1 MDVKQ
6 DSPVIVITA
15 LTECQPQWQEV
26 LWGIEE
32 EGIPW
37 RWQQASGLDVV
48 AHAWQAANQS
58 ALLVGIACDNQQLV
72 IHYRNL
78 PASAPLFTLMLHEDL
93 QSRRKAG
100 NNAARLVKGIPFR

>member
-1 MDVKQ
+1 MVVNQ

-15 LTECQPQWQEV
+15 LAECQPQWQEV

-37 RWQQASGLDVV
+37 RWQQAAGLDVV

-58 ALLVGIACDNQQLV
+58 ALLVGIACDSQQLV

-78 PASAPLFTLMLHEDL
+78 PALAPLFTLMLHEDL

>member
-1 MDVKQ
+1 MVVNQ

-15 LTECQPQWQEV
+15 LAECQPQWQEV

-37 RWQQASGLDVV
+37 RWQQAAGLDVV

-58 ALLVGIACDNQQLV
+58 ALLVGIACDSQQLV

-78 PASAPLFTLMLHEDL
+78 PASAPLFTLMLHENL

>member
-1 MDVKQ
+1 MEINQ

-15 LTECQPQWQEV
+15 LSECQSLWQEV

-37 RWQQASGLDVV
+37 RWQQASGVDVV

-58 ALLVGIACDNQQLV
+58 ALLVGVGCDNEKLV

-78 PASAPLFTLMLHEDL
+78 PASAPLFCLMRHEDL
-93 QSRRKAG
+93 QSRRAAG

>member
-1 MDVKQ
+1 MVVNQ

-15 LTECQPQWQEV
+15 LAECQPQWQEV

-37 RWQQASGLDVV
+37 RWQQAAGLDVV

-58 ALLVGIACDNQQLV
+58 ALLVGIACDSQQLV

>member
-1 MDVKQ
+1 MDSRQEV
-6 DSPVIVITA
+6 PAIVITA
-15 LTECQPQWQEV
+15 IGECQALWQEV

-37 RWQQASGLDVV
+37 RWQLLANGELNTC
-48 AHAWQAANQS
+48 AWQAAS
-58 ALLVGIACDNQQLV
+58 RSPLLVGIACNVKQLV

-78 PASAPLFTLMLHEDL
+78 PASAPLFTLTLSENNL
-93 QSRRKAG
+93 ARRNAG

>member
-1 MDVKQ
+1 MDINQ

-15 LTECQPQWQEV
+15 LSDCQPLWQEV

-37 RWQQASGLDVV
+37 RWQQCSGADVV

-58 ALLVGIACDNQQLV
+58 ALLVGVACDSEKLV

-78 PASAPLFTLMLHEDL
+78 PASAPLFSLMHHEDC
-93 QSRRKAG
+93 QSRRAAG

>member
-1 MDVKQ
+1 MDINQ

-15 LTECQPQWQEV
+15 LTDCQSLWQDV

-37 RWQQASGLDVV
+37 RWQQASGVDVV

-58 ALLVGIACDNQQLV
+58 ALLVGVACDSEKLV

-78 PASAPLFTLMLHEDL
+78 PASAPLFSLMHHEDH
-93 QSRRKAG
+93 QARRAAG

>member
-1 MDVKQ
+1 MDINQ

-15 LTECQPQWQEV
+15 LSDCQSLWQEV

-37 RWQQASGLDVV
+37 RWQQASGVDVV
-48 AHAWQAANQS
+48 THAWQAANQS
-58 ALLVGIACDNQQLV
+58 ALLVGVACDREKLV

-78 PASAPLFTLMLHEDL
+78 PASAPLFSLMCSEDL
-93 QSRRKAG
+93 QSRRAAG